1 VSFAAAIGIMVRVMA
16 FKLTYSTM
24 FDPPEEMH
32 TRFETALADVRAGLG
47 STHALHIGGRDVPG
61 RRTYEKH
68 SPADTREVLGRFP
81 LGEAADVEQAVAA
94 AKGALPAWRATP
106 FADRARLA
114 RRVAAL
120 IEERVYTIGAALALE
135 VGKNRMEALGET
147 QETADFFSGYAAELE
162 RNEGYD
168 RALPDD
174 PLPGYRSHNRSILK
188 PYGVWAVIT
197 PFNFPLAL
205 AGGPVAAALLTGN
218 TVVLKG
224 ATDTPW
230 AGRLLADCIRD
241 AGLPPGVF
249 NYVTGSGSVVGEAL
263 VQHTDLAGLTFTGSY
278 EVGMGLLR
286 RLAAGAYPRPCIT
299 EMGGK
304 NACVVTARGDL
315 ERAATGLVR
324 SAFGLTG
331 QKCSAL
337 SRLYVEEAV
346 AEALLAKVLEKT
358 RAIRVGDPSLRE
370 NWMGP
375 VISEGAAE
383 AYGRCCGELRQRG
396 GRILAGGE
404 RLTAGALSHGHFVAP
419 TVAEAPADHPLFR
432 EEMFQ
437 PILMAA
443 RVKDVRE
450 GVALAND
457 STLGLTAGCYGG
469 EQDVRYFLDHIE
481 AGVTYV
487 NRPQG
492 ATTGAWPGYQP
503 FGGWKGSGSTGKAI
517 GSFYYLPLY
526 LREQSQTVVE

>member
-1 VSFAAAIGIMVRVMA
+1 MT

-32 TRFETALADVRAGLG
+32 ARFESSLAEVRSGLG
-47 STHALHIGGRDVPG
+47 RTHALHVGGREVEAA
-61 RRTYEKH
+61 RTYEKR
-68 SPADTREVLGRFP
+68 SPVDRRVVLGRFP
-81 LGEAADVEQAVAA
+81 LADAADVDRAVAA
-94 AKGALPAWRATP
+94 ARDAFPRWRQTPPAERV
-106 FADRARLA
+106 RLMK
-114 RRVAAL
+114 RVAAL
-120 IEERVYTIGAALALE
+120 IEERVYAIGAALALE

-162 RNEGYD
+162 RNEAYD
-168 RALPDD
+168 RVLPDD
-174 PLPGYRSHNRSILK
+174 PLPGFRSHNRSVLK
-188 PYGVWAVIT
+188 PYGVWGVVT

-205 AGGPVAAALLTGN
+205 AGGPVAAALVTGN

-230 AGRLLADCIRD
+230 AGRLLADCLRD
-241 AGLPPGVF
+241 AGLPDGVF
-249 NYVTGSGSVVGEAL
+249 NYLTGTGSVVGEAL
-263 VQHTDLAGLTFTGSY
+263 TGHPDLAGVTFTGSY
-278 EVGMGLLR
+278 DVGM
-286 RLAAGAYPRPCIT
+286 RLYRKMAAGAQPRPCIT

-304 NACVVTARGDL
+304 NACVVTSRGDL
-315 ERAATGLVR
+315 ERAATGIAR

-337 SRLYVEEAV
+337 SRVYVEEA
-346 AEALLAKVLEKT
+346 AADALLAKVVEKT
-358 RAIRVGDPSLRE
+358 RAIRVGDPCRRE

-375 VISEGAAE
+375 VINEGAAE
-383 AYGRCCGELRQRG
+383 KYVGYCDRLRGQG

-404 RLTAGALSHGHFVAP
+404 LLTDGERAHGHFVAP
-419 TVAEAPADHPLFR
+419 TVAEAPPDHPLFR

-443 RVKDVRE
+443 RVRDVRE
-450 GVALAND
+450 GVDHAND
-457 STLGLTAGCYGG
+457 SALGLTAGCYGG
-469 EQDVRYFLDHIE
+469 AEDVRYFLDHIE

>member
-1 VSFAAAIGIMVRVMA
+1 MT

-32 TRFETALADVRAGLG
+32 TRFEAALADVRAGLG
-47 STHALHIGGRDVPG
+47 ARHAMHVDGRDVPAAH
-61 RRTYEKH
+61 TYEKR
-68 SPADTREVLGRFP
+68 SPVDRRLVLGHFP
-81 LGEAADVEQAVAA
+81 LGEKDDVDRAVAA
-94 AKGALPAWRATP
+94 ARAAFPAWRATAP
-106 FADRARLA
+106 FKRVRLA
-114 RRVAAL
+114 HRAAEL
-120 IEERVYTIGAALALE
+120 IEERVYSIGAALALE

-162 RNEGYD
+162 RNQAYD
-168 RALPDD
+168 RVLPDD
-174 PLPGYRSHNRSILK
+174 PLPSHRSHNRSVLK

-230 AGRLLADCIRD
+230 AGRLLADCLRD
-241 AGLPPGVF
+241 AGFPPGVF
-249 NYVTGSGSVVGEAL
+249 NYVTGRGSVVGEAL
-263 VQHTDLAGLTFTGSY
+263 TSHPDLAGLTFTGSY
-278 EVGMGLLR
+278 DVGMGLYR
-286 RLAAGAYPRPCIT
+286 KMAAGPHPRPCIT

-304 NACVVTARGDL
+304 NPCIVTARGDL
-315 ERAATGLVR
+315 ERAATGIVR
-324 SAFGLTG
+324 SAYGLTG

-337 SRLYVEEAV
+337 SRVYVEEGV
-346 AEALLAKVLEKT
+346 AGALLAKVLEKT
-358 RAIRVGDPSLRE
+358 RAIRVGDPCLRE

-375 VISEGAAE
+375 VINEAAVE
-383 AYGRCCGELRQRG
+383 SFAHYCSRLRENG
-396 GRILAGGE
+396 GRILTGGE
-404 RLTAGALSHGHFVAP
+404 RLADAELTHGHFVAP
-419 TVAEAPADHPLFR
+419 TVAEAPPHHPLFR

-437 PILMAA
+437 PILMVA

-457 STLGLTAGCYGG
+457 SALGLTAGCYGG
-469 EQDVRYFLDHIE
+469 DEDVRYFLDHIE

-526 LREQSQTVVE
+526 LREQSQTIVE

>member
-1 VSFAAAIGIMVRVMA
+1 MA

-32 TRFETALADVRAGLG
+32 ARFEAALAEVRAGLG
-47 STHALHIGGRDVPG
+47 ATHALHVGGRDVPG
-61 RRTYEKH
+61 TRTYEKR
-68 SPADTREVLGRFP
+68 SPVDARVVLGHFP
-81 LGEAADVEQAVAA
+81 LGEAADVERAMASAKAA
-94 AKGALPAWRATP
+94 FPAWRATP
-106 FADRARLA
+106 YAERARLA
-114 RRVAAL
+114 KRVAAL
-120 IEERVYTIGAALALE
+120 LEERVYTIGAALALE

-162 RNEGYD
+162 RNDGYD
-168 RALPDD
+168 HALPDD
-174 PLPGYRSHNRSILK
+174 PLAGYLSHNRSVLK
-188 PYGVWAVIT
+188 PYGVWGVIT

-205 AGGPVAAALLTGN
+205 AGGPVAAALVTGN

-224 ATDTPW
+224 ASDTPW

-249 NYVTGSGSVVGEAL
+249 SYVTGKGSVVGEAM
-263 VQHTDLAGLTFTGSY
+263 VSHPDLAGLTFTGSY
-278 EVGMGLLR
+278 DVGMSLFR
-286 RLAAGAYPRPCIT
+286 RLAAGPHPRPCIT

-304 NACVVTARGDL
+304 NACIVTAGGDL
-315 ERAATGLVR
+315 ERAATGIVR

-337 SRLYVEEAV
+337 SRLYVEDAA
-346 AEALLAKVLEKT
+346 AEPLLAKVLEKT
-358 RAIRVGDPSLRE
+358 RAIRVGDPCVRE

-375 VISEGAAE
+375 VINEGAAE
-383 AYGRCCGELRQRG
+383 SFARCCDALRQRG
-396 GRILAGGE
+396 GRILVGGA
-404 RLTAGALSHGHFVAP
+404 RLTEGPLAHGHFVAP
-419 TVAEAPADHPLFR
+419 TVAEAPVDHPLFQ

-437 PILMAA
+437 PILMSA

-450 GVALAND
+450 GVALANQ

-469 EQDVRYFLDHIE
+469 EADVRYFLDHIE

>member
-1 VSFAAAIGIMVRVMA
+1 MS

-32 TRFETALADVRAGLG
+32 ARFEEALAEVRAALG
-47 STHALHIGGRDVPG
+47 AEHSMHVGGEDVAPA
-61 RRTYEKH
+61 RTYEKRN
-68 SPADTREVLGRFP
+68 PVDRRVVLGRFP
-81 LGEAADVEQAVAA
+81 LGEPADVERAVAA
-94 AKGALPAWRATP
+94 AKAAFPAWRATP
-106 FADRARLA
+106 PAERARLS
-114 RRVAAL
+114 RRVSEL
-120 IEERVYTIGAALALE
+120 LEERVYAIGAALAME

-147 QETADFFSGYAAELE
+147 QETADFFSGYAAEYE
-162 RNEGYD
+162 RNGFYD
-168 RALPDD
+168 HVLPDD
-174 PLPGYRSHNRSILK
+174 PLAGWKSHNRSVLK

-241 AGLPPGVF
+241 AGFPKGVF
-249 NYVTGSGSVVGEAL
+249 SYVTGRGSVVGEAL
-263 VQHTDLAGLTFTGSY
+263 TRHPDLAGLTFTGSY
-278 EVGMGLLR
+278 EVGMGLYR
-286 RLAAGAYPRPCIT
+286 KMAAGAHPRPCIA

-304 NACVVTARGDL
+304 NPCVVTARADL
-315 ERAATGLVR
+315 DRAATGIVR

-337 SRLYVEEAV
+337 SRVYVEKTV
-346 AEALLAKVLEKT
+346 VDALVDKLRVMT
-358 RAIRVGDPSLRE
+358 GAIRVGDPCVRE

-375 VISEGAAE
+375 VINEAAAE
-383 AYGRCCGELRQRG
+383 AYVGCCERLRRDG
-396 GRILAGGE
+396 GRILVGGC
-404 RLTAGALSHGHFVAP
+404 RLTEGDLAHGHFVAP
-419 TVAEAPADHPLFR
+419 TLAEAPPDHPLFR

-437 PILMAA
+437 PILMLS
-443 RVKDVRE
+443 RVRDVRE
-450 GVALAND
+450 AVARAND
-457 STLGLTAGCYGG
+457 VPLGLTAGCYGA
-469 EQDVRYFLDHIE
+469 EDEVRYFLDNIE

-517 GSFYYLPLY
+517 GSVYYLPLY

>member
-1 VSFAAAIGIMVRVMA
+1 MT

-32 TRFETALADVRAGLG
+32 ARFEAALEEVRSGLG
-47 STHALHIGGRDVPG
+47 ATHPMHVDGRDDAAA
-61 RRTYEKH
+61 RTYEKR
-68 SPADTREVLGRFP
+68 SPVDRRLVLGRFP
-81 LGEAADVEQAVAA
+81 LGEASDVDRAMAA
-94 AKGALPAWRATP
+94 AKKAFPAWRATP
-106 FADRARLA
+106 HTERVRLL
-114 RRVAAL
+114 RRVSQL
-120 IEERVYTIGAALALE
+120 IEERVYAIGAALAME

-162 RNEGYD
+162 RSHGYD
-168 RALPDD
+168 HVLPDD
-174 PLPGYRSHNRSILK
+174 PLTGYRSHNRSVLK
-188 PYGVWAVIT
+188 PYGVWGVIT

-205 AGGPVAAALLTGN
+205 AGGPVAAALVTGN
-218 TVVLKG
+218 AVILKG

-230 AGRLLADCIRD
+230 AGRLLADCLRD
-241 AGLPPGVF
+241 AGFPSGVF

-263 VQHTDLAGLTFTGSY
+263 IGHPDLAGITFTGSY
-278 EVGMGLLR
+278 DVGMR
-286 RLAAGAYPRPCIT
+286 IYRKVAGGVHPRPCIA

-304 NACVVTARGDL
+304 NACIVTARADL
-315 ERAATGLVR
+315 ERAATGIVR
-324 SAFGLTG
+324 SAYGLTG

-337 SRLYVEEAV
+337 SRVYVEHPV
-346 AEALLAKVLEKT
+346 ADALLSRVQEKV
-358 RAIRVGDPSLRE
+358 RAIRVGDPCLRE

-375 VISEGAAE
+375 VISKGAAARYVRYCSALKE
-383 AYGRCCGELRQRG
+383 RG
-396 GRILAGGE
+396 GRILEGGV
-404 RLTAGALSHGHFVAP
+404 RLTEGELAYGHFVAP
-419 TVAEAPADHPLFR
+419 TLAEASPDHPLFQ

-437 PILMAA
+437 PILMVA
-443 RVKDVRE
+443 RVKDVQE
-450 GVALAND
+450 GVLLANA
-457 STLGLTAGCYGG
+457 SSLGLTAGCYGG
-469 EQDVRYFLDHIE
+469 EEDVRYFLDNIE